1 MSILRK
7 GGGGGYVASIIVFLM
22 SLGFM
27 SHINFNKSL
36 CRPVK
41 FRGQGPLVT
50 FSIFSS
56 QGPVSPPVP
65 PVLAAA
71 TAEGILSCIH
81 MFAYKFSQ
89 NLYLLTF
96 VLMFHGPNREPNYLQ
111 FKGNINLRN
120 RNQRFF
126 NYVPSGICVKRCI
139 HSPN

>member
-1 MSILRK
+1 MSHVDFKK
-7 GGGGGYVASIIVFLM
+7 GGGGLCCVTNLFLM
-22 SLGFM
+22 SLGSM

-71 TAEGILSCIH
+71 TAEGILSFMYSHVCIQV
-81 MFAYKFSQ
+81 FTKFVYAYIRTYASW
-89 NLYLLTF
+89 
-96 VLMFHGPNREPNYLQ
+96 
-111 FKGNINLRN
+111 
-120 RNQRFF
+120 
-126 NYVPSGICVKRCI
+126 S
-139 HSPN
+139 